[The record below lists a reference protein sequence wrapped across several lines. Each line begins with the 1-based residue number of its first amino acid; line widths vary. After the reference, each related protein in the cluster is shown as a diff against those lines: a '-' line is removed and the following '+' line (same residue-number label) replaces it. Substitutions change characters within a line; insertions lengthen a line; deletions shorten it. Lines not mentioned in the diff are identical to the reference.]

1 MDILIF
7 TFLNPMVD
15 FVISAGVGR
24 TGTYITLDAM
34 LEQMKEEG
42 QIEVLSF
49 INQMRHRR
57 IKSVQTVVRQEFK
70 KKYPKH

>member
-1 MDILIF
+1 
-7 TFLNPMVD
+7 MVD

-57 IKSVQTVVRQEFK
+57 IKSVQTVVSQEF
-70 KKYPKH
+70 